1 MPRSQSHK
9 CPLAEVL
16 KERFRTRTPPREAFN
31 SGIASYFQG
40 LPRELRGRANRTANL
55 NSIKKSTGRWLQGSV
70 PEEGTWPAIA
80 HVLGISEDEVAGLCR
95 PQRVQQ
101 IPLFYRFAAPP
112 LAVIAA
118 WPLEDGVL
126 TAHPDDQ
133 RAFEILEADITA
145 AGADLG
151 ARMLSRE
158 PDCPTSYTNSDL
170 ILIGGPNNNP
180 PATQLNSF
188 IAKSDLNAFY
198 FASVIDIPSPDL
210 RRDDWLITHTKIGLR
225 VAVTREQSRATKR
238 DYGIIYIGNN
248 PEASGNN
255 LIWLAGLHSKGTIG
269 AAKAFLEAE
278 VRTHILEE
286 FNRGKKH
293 VSAIVRFDWS
303 DNAAHRVVEVL
314 YA

>member
-1 MPRSQSHK
+1 MPRSQSQK
-9 CPLAEVL
+9 CPLTEVL
-16 KERFRTRTPPREAFN
+16 KERFKAGTPPQDAFI
-31 SGIASYFQG
+31 SRIASYFQA
-40 LPRELRGRANRTANL
+40 LPSELRGRVNRTAKL
-55 NSIKKSTGRWLQGSV
+55 HTIKKNTRRWLRGSI
-70 PEEGTWPAIA
+70 PEEGAWPAIA
-80 HVLGISEDEVAGLCR
+80 NALGLSEEEVAQLCR

-101 IPLFYRFAAPP
+101 PPSIYRFSSPP

-118 WPLEDGVL
+118 WQLEDGVL

-133 RAFEILEADITA
+133 RAFEILEGDIA
-145 AGADLG
+145 ATGVALG
-151 ARMLSRE
+151 AHMLSRE
-158 PDCPTSYTNSDL
+158 PGCPTSCTNSDL

-188 IAKSDLNAFY
+188 IAKSGLSAFY
-198 FASVIDIPSPDL
+198 FASVIDIPSPDV
-210 RRDDWLITHTKIGLR
+210 RRNDWLITHTKIGLR
-225 VAVTREQSRATKR
+225 VAVTRKQSRAKKE
-238 DYGIIYIGNN
+238 DYGIIYVGSN

-255 LIWLAGLHSKGTIG
+255 VIWLAGLHSKGTIG
-269 AAKAFLEAE
+269 AASAFLEAD

-303 DNAAHRVVEVL
+303 ENAARRVVEVL